1 LSQARVKFIER
12 QTVRDLDRL
21 VARAAPTV
29 VKIDAG
35 LPEPVA
41 APEAAAA

>member
-1 LSQARVKFIER
+1 LSQARVKFIE

-29 VKIDAG
+29 ANTDAG